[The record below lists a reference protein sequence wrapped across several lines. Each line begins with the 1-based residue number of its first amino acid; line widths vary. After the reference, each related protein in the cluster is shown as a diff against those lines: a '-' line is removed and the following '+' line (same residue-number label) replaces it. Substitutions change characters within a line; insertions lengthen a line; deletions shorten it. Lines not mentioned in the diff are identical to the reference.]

1 MVKDFTEVVNM
12 DILVIVGFIL
22 AVINPVIGGVLVGYI
37 VWLSRPET
45 GFQIM
50 MLALTVFSL
59 FVIGFIVW
67 AVKKVQKL
75 ENTVKSIER
84 NTAK

>member
-1 MVKDFTEVVNM
+1 M

-37 VWLSRPET
+37 VWLSQPNT

-67 AVKKVQKL
+67 AVKKIQKL
-75 ENTVKSIER
+75 ERALKSVEGK
-84 NTAK
+84 A

>member
-1 MVKDFTEVVNM
+1 MS
-12 DILVIVGFIL
+12 ILAIVGFIL

-37 VWLSRPET
+37 VWLNDPDT

-50 MLALTVFSL
+50 MLSFFMFSL

-67 AVKKVQKL
+67 ASKKIKKL
-75 ENTVKSIER
+75 EKALKSIEG
-84 NTAK
+84 NA